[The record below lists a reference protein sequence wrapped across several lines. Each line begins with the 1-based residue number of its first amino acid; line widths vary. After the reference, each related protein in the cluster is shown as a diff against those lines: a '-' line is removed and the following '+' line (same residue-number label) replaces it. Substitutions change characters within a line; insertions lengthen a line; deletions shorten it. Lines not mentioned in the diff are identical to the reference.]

1 MAVINGIQMFP
12 KNNTLNTRID
22 NAPVHV
28 NSATFLASMD
38 VTYSLKVS
46 QQLPVTIVDG
56 TQGFVAIHLGTYA
69 AQSDV
74 GPSPIPPG
82 AVVEANS
89 DGHVLVLDTGNGKV
103 YDLYQ
108 AVLQGDN
115 SWNAA
120 QQSIF
125 DMSSN
130 ALRPDTWTSGDAAG
144 LPMFPLVLRFAEA
157 NAGLIDHA
165 LRVVV
170 HNTNTPNLHIWP
182 ARHDNGAT
190 SANNAPYGS
199 RLRLKA
205 NVDISSFSA
214 INQTILTAAKRYGL
228 IISDQTSVV
237 GNGLVI
243 TGDLGA
249 WNGTDLANLTSL
261 HVSDFEVVD
270 VSSRMVSSSSFADN
284 NQAQFSRFM
293 AHV

>member
-1 MAVINGIQMFP
+1 MAIINGVQMFP

-22 NAPVHV
+22 NAPVHA

-38 VTYSLKVS
+38 VTYSLKVA

-56 TQGFVAIHLGTYA
+56 TQAFVAIHLGTYI

-82 AVVEANS
+82 AVVEANA

-108 AVLQGDN
+108 SVLQGDN

-157 NAGLIDHA
+157 NSGLIDHA

-170 HNTNTPNLHIWP
+170 HNLNTPNLHIWP

-190 SANNAPYGS
+190 SANNPPYGS

-214 INQTILTAAKRYGL
+214 INQTILTAAKKYGL
-228 IISDQTSVV
+228 IICDQTSVV

-249 WNGTDLANLTSL
+249 WSGADLANLTSL

-270 VSSRMVSSSSFADN
+270 VSARMVSSSSFADN

-293 AHV
+293 AHI